1 MIQRIQSV
9 WLFLAA
15 FVSAALFIFPLY
27 HYTQG
32 GTEMLMGARN
42 EYLLLVIAALM
53 TIVPMIA
60 IFLFKDRK
68 RQKWMIW
75 LSVLLSLAFIAV
87 MLMKIQ
93 NVKNAA
99 QAAINDNF
107 AIPGPIIPVLS
118 IMLLFL
124 ALSGIKKDEELLR
137 SVDRLR

>member
-9 WLFLAA
+9 WLFFAA

-53 TIVPMIA
+53 TVVPMIA

-68 RQKWMIW
+68 RQKLLIW
-75 LSVLLSLAFIAV
+75 LSVVLSVAFIAV

-93 NVKNAA
+93 NIKNAV
-99 QAAINDNF
+99 QPAINDNF
-107 AIPGPIIPVLS
+107 AIPGPIIPVLT
-118 IMLLFL
+118 IVLLFL

>member
-9 WLFLAA
+9 WLFFAA

-53 TIVPMIA
+53 TVVPMIA

-68 RQKWMIW
+68 RQKLMIW
-75 LSVLLSLAFIAV
+75 LSVVLSVAFIAV

-93 NVKNAA
+93 NIKNAA
-99 QAAINDNF
+99 QPAINDNF
-107 AIPGPIIPVLS
+107 AIPGPIIPVLT
-118 IMLLFL
+118 IVLLFL

>member
-1 MIQRIQSV
+1 MIQRIQSI

-32 GTEMLMGARN
+32 AVELSTGARN
-42 EYLLLVIAALM
+42 EYLLLLIATLM
-53 TIVPMIA
+53 TVLPMIT
-60 IFLFKDRK
+60 IFQFKNRK
-68 RQKWMIW
+68 RQKQMIW
-75 LSVLLSLAFIAV
+75 LSVVVSVGFIAA

-93 NVKNAA
+93 NLKNAA
-99 QAAINDNF
+99 QPALNDNF
-107 AIPGPIIPVLS
+107 YMPGPIIPVLS
-118 IMLLFL
+118 IVLLFL

>member
-1 MIQRIQSV
+1 
-9 WLFLAA
+9 
-15 FVSAALFIFPLY
+15 
-27 HYTQG
+27 
-32 GTEMLMGARN
+32 MLMGARN

>member
-9 WLFLAA
+9 WLFVAA

-32 GTEMLMGARN
+32 GTEQLMGARN
-42 EYLLLVIAALM
+42 EYLLLVLATLM
-53 TIVPMIA
+53 TLLPMVA
-60 IFLFKDRK
+60 IFQFRNRK
-68 RQKWMIW
+68 RQKGMVWTAI
-75 LSVLLSLAFIAV
+75 LTAAAFIAV

-93 NVKNAA
+93 NLKNAG
-99 QAAINDNF
+99 QPAINDNF
-107 AIPGPIIPVLS
+107 ALPGPVIPVLT
-118 IMLLFL
+118 IVFLFL